1 MTETLE
7 MAKQSRQQQ
16 NATEGSEISVLS
28 GQIHA
33 LHAALRLAQSC
44 FDVNSMPDPAI
55 QSADDVSTSL
65 LIDRPSAFSWQLSCT
80 QSKGEAMHRVSH
92 AATDEFVIRCSG
104 RSAPRM
110 LVQVEAAALELSS
123 VQGDGSINVFEDAQA
138 LLVVAES
145 PE

>member
-65 LIDRPSAFSWQLSCT
+65 LIDRPSAFSCS
-80 QSKGEAMHRVSH
+80 S
-92 AATDEFVIRCSG
+92 AALKARERLCIGF
-104 RSAPRM
+104 RM
-110 LVQVEAAALELSS
+110 LQLMNL
-123 VQGDGSINVFEDAQA
+123 
-138 LLVVAES
+138 
-145 PE
+145 